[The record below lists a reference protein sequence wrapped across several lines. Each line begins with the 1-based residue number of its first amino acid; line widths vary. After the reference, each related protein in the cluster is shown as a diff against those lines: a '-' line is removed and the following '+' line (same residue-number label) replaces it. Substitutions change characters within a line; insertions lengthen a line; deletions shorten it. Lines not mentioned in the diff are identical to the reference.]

1 MRSLEAGELLAP
13 QLATQPLWRDFV
25 YQSEPQP
32 FNALRARPEALL
44 DALEAPQ
51 PISQAQ
57 YDADLALIVAEE
69 KALFLTFTQQAIV
82 RTGLLRIKEP
92 QNRK

>member
-1 MRSLEAGELLAP
+1 MAP

-69 KALFLTFTQQAIV
+69 KALLFDIHPASYRAHWLATYQGASKQEVTLCH
-82 RTGLLRIKEP
+82 R
-92 QNRK
+92 